1 MSSKSKLM
9 RQQRQWA
16 ESIGLTPSSNGY
28 LGTIE
33 ENLLQP
39 LNEATKIAFDN
50 GSGLELQDTPSYP
63 AKMKALHSSSALAVN
78 FFDHWIGKD
87 TSALTTALELN
98 SKIVTIKFE
107 EQFPTG
113 LPGNPPNLDIVLE
126 LANGHI
132 IGIESK
138 FSEWLSKKLGINL
151 PFKPKYF
158 PEGQEL
164 WTNKFLPKA
173 QHLAEA
179 ISRGKEIFYYLD
191 APQLLKHA
199 LGMATKLDQEFSL
212 FYIYFD
218 WTSDESETH
227 HQEINR
233 FAALIDDSLKFQ
245 AMSYQQL
252 FALLE
257 KMNGTDKSYINYLH
271 TRYFSS

>member
-1 MSSKSKLM
+1 MF
-9 RQQRQWA
+9 QQRQWA
-16 ESIGLTPSSNGY
+16 KSTGLTPNPSGY
-28 LGTIE
+28 LTTIE
-33 ENLLQP
+33 ENLFQP
-39 LNEATKIAFDN
+39 LNEDTKIAFDN

-78 FFDHWIGKD
+78 FFDHWIGKN
-87 TSALTTALELN
+87 TSALTTALGLN

-138 FSEWLSKKLGINL
+138 FSEWLSKKLAVDS

-158 PEGQEL
+158 PEGQDL
-164 WTNKFLPKA
+164 WANKFLPKA
-173 QHLAEA
+173 QKLAEA
-179 ISRGKEIFYYLD
+179 ISRGKEIFNYLD

-218 WTSDESETH
+218 WPSYESETH

-233 FAALIDDSLKFQ
+233 FTALIDGSLKFQ

-252 FALLE
+252 FALLV
-257 KMNGTDKSYINYLH
+257 KKNGTDKSYINYLK
-271 TRYFSS
+271 TRYFSSQKNIII